1 MTDIN
6 VLSADK
12 ADESKQKAPEQEK
25 EIVRKDPDLERPASI
40 AEKSETK
47 PKAKPSEWTEVTG
60 QTLEQLKEK
69 AKVNYDKLSGK
80 SSKKDGFKPK

>member
-12 ADESKQKAPEQEK
+12 ADELKQNALEQNKETIKNDPE
-25 EIVRKDPDLERPASI
+25 LERPASI
-40 AEKSETK
+40 AEKSEPK
-47 PKAKPSEWTEVTG
+47 PKVKFSEWTEVTG

-80 SSKKDGFKPK
+80 SSKKDGSKSK